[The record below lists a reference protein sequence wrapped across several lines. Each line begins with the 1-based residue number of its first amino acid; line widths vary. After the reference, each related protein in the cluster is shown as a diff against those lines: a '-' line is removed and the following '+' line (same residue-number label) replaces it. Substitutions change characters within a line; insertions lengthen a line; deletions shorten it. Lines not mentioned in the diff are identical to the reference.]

1 MEDGLLFESIMK
13 KKYIGLIIDIN
24 GLRHYIHANELLMK
38 KISYNFDEFFIINIS
53 KLKLKIFA
61 KTFLSWDTFSY
72 KDHEIESVLRNL
84 PKNFTLINPNSFK
97 ELNNFLQNKEFLLI
111 NSIGKTFSELILHFY
126 LSLKKIKQIIVSN
139 IANNESDLKVSS
151 KQARLKI
158 FLGKRLPEKI
168 ISFFM
173 LIGILKKFEVRFESN
188 QKMINFFNKKKKTS
202 LIYKKIIP
210 VNNRSFDNHKLSNLQ
225 KTENLIVLIDG
236 NFNHKEDVVV
246 RGHINEELLEEHY
259 KKLNNFL
266 YKMQDLYNKKV
277 VVCIHPQ
284 YDLTETKK
292 KFPNF
297 EILKFK
303 TKECIYKAF
312 LVIFFDSTAIFDAFL
327 LRKNIISLKTK
338 LDWLTN
344 TERYSREYGTVLV
357 DLYSEFN
364 FSKKELDE
372 KFSQSKKLYNKFLND
387 YIIVDGDKIGT
398 DKVINYCQDF
408 IY

>member
-1 MEDGLLFESIMK
+1 MEDGQLFELIMK

-24 GLRHYIHANELLMK
+24 GLGHYLHTNELLMK

-53 KLKLKIFA
+53 NLKLKIFA

-72 KDHEIESVLRNL
+72 EDHEIESVLRNL

-97 ELNNFLQNKEFLLI
+97 ELNNFLENKEFLLI
-111 NSIGKTFSELILHFY
+111 NSIGKTFSELVLHFY
-126 LSLKKIKQIIVSN
+126 LSLKKIKQIIISN
-139 IANNESDLKVSS
+139 IANNELDFKVVS

-158 FLGKRLPEKI
+158 FLGKRLPAKI

-188 QKMINFFNKKKKTS
+188 QMINFLIKKKTS

-236 NFNHKEDVVV
+236 NFNHKEDVIV

-259 KKLNNFL
+259 KNLNNFL

-292 KFPNF
+292 RFPNF
-297 EILKFK
+297 EILKFQ

-312 LVIFFDSTAIFDAFL
+312 IVIFFDSTAIFDAFI

-338 LDWLTN
+338 LDWIAD

-357 DLYSEFN
+357 DLYQNLIFQ
-364 FSKKELDE
+364 KR
-372 KFSQSKKLYNKFLND
+372 
-387 YIIVDGDKIGT
+387 T
-398 DKVINYCQDF
+398 R
-408 IY
+408 